1 MMRFHLA
8 AVATSL
14 FLGLPAWAANEVLVE
29 GGGVTI
35 TRDDVQA
42 DMLRVPPETRAAM
55 LARPDSLRSI
65 ATNLFQRRVLA
76 LDAEKSGA
84 ASAPL
89 AAAQLQIARDRV
101 LSEMRLDTLD
111 RAATPPDAA
120 LDAQAQSTYRAEPQR
135 FAHPEQIEAR
145 HILIALATPDARA
158 KAEQLLTE
166 LRAGAKF
173 EDLARA
179 NSTDGG
185 SAARGGDLGWFARGR
200 MVPEFE
206 TAAFALQKPGDL
218 SGVVETKFGF
228 HIIQLQGKRAAGTKP
243 FAEVR
248 DELRKEVGTGTV
260 RAAREKEVERL
271 MGLAKFNDAGFEALA
286 KTKP

>member
-1 MMRFHLA
+1 MRFHLA
-8 AVATSL
+8 AVAASL
-14 FLGLPAWAANEVLVE
+14 LLCLPAWAASEVLVE
-29 GGGVTI
+29 GGGVAV
-35 TRDDVQA
+35 TREDVQA
-42 DMLRVPPETRAAM
+42 DLLRVPPETRAAM

-84 ASAPL
+84 ATQGL

-101 LSEMRLDTLD
+101 LSEMLLDALD
-111 RAATPPDAA
+111 RAATPSDAA

-135 FAHPEQIEAR
+135 FVHPEQIEAR
-145 HILIALATPDARA
+145 HILIAVATPDARA

-173 EDLARA
+173 EELART
-179 NSTDGG
+179 NSADSG

-206 TAAFALQKPGDL
+206 TAAFALQKSGDL

-248 DELRKEVGTGTV
+248 DELRKEVGTGV
-260 RAAREKEVERL
+260 LRAAREKEVERL

-286 KTKP
+286 NTKP

>member
-8 AVATSL
+8 AVAASL
-14 FLGLPAWAANEVLVE
+14 LLGLPAWAASEVLVE
-29 GGGVTI
+29 GGGVTV

-42 DMLRVPPETRAAM
+42 DMLRLPEETRAAM
-55 LARPDSLRSI
+55 LARPDSLRGI
-65 ATNLFQRRVLA
+65 ATNLYQRRVLA
-76 LDAEKSGA
+76 LEAEKSGA
-84 ASAPL
+84 TTQPL

-101 LSEMRLDTLD
+101 LSDLRLVELD
-111 RAATPPDAA
+111 RAATPSEAA

-145 HILIALATPDARA
+145 HILILTATPDARA
-158 KAEQLLTE
+158 KAEQLLAE

-179 NSTDGG
+179 NSADSG

-206 TAAFALQKPGDL
+206 TVAFALQKPGDL

-248 DELRKEVGTGTV
+248 DELRKEVGTGALRV
-260 RAAREKEVERL
+260 AREKEVQRL
-271 MGLAKFNDAGFEALA
+271 MGLAKFNDAGFDALA